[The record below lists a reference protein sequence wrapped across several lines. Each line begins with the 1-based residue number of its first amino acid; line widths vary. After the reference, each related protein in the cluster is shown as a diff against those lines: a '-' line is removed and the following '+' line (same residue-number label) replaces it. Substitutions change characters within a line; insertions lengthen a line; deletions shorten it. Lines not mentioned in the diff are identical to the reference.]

1 MVDGRGNHPWSRI
14 TAVGL
19 WCILAVALLRNP
31 PVNILNWDTFGYY
44 LYLPAT
50 ILHQDPSIQDISWV
64 EEARATY
71 NSSSTLYRAQE
82 QPSGGWVLK
91 YPMGMALLWLPFF
104 ICGHVGAIITGSP
117 LDGFSDPYQWAL
129 IMGLLSYVL
138 VGLLLLAR
146 VLRTFFP
153 EDVSA
158 GVLALVVMGTNYVHQ
173 VFYST
178 GMPHVFLF
186 TLYAGVLWHSVQWHR
201 DHRWADA
208 WKLAVLLA
216 LLALSRPSELVAIVI
231 PVLTGLPGWSHW
243 REHVAG
249 LWRRRK
255 QIASAL
261 LIALFI
267 GSLQLL
273 YWKWLTGRF
282 LYMSY
287 NNPGEGF
294 EFLHPYT
301 WEVLFSFRKGWYIYT
316 PIMAVATAGILLLR
330 RHLPALRWSIGVF
343 FLLNLFVVSSWSCWW
358 YADSFGQRALV
369 QSYAVM
375 ALPLGAVLVW
385 LRGRKLWWSI
395 PGVAVLLGLTAFNL
409 FQVRQS
415 ALGLIHTSRMTWPA
429 YKAVLGTLERPE
441 GLEELWSVERSYSDD
456 QGMPELG
463 RYRSRPLR
471 ALTFEAPLIGVSD
484 TGRVPVDGG
493 RAGHA
498 WELGHGREFSP
509 TITIPWHSLTSAD
522 HVWFKVS
529 CEVLSKPSEPLPR
542 VALCAKF
549 EHNGHA
555 YGYRAKEFDAAM
567 RDSSGRSEISFWYMS
582 PEVRR
587 PTDPLVVYVWLMD
600 SIPAVVDNIQVT
612 LLEPRSP

>member
-1 MVDGRGNHPWSRI
+1 
-14 TAVGL
+14 
-19 WCILAVALLRNP
+19 
-31 PVNILNWDTFGYY
+31 
-44 LYLPAT
+44 
-50 ILHQDPSIQDISWV
+50 
-64 EEARATY
+64 
-71 NSSSTLYRAQE
+71 
-82 QPSGGWVLK
+82 
-91 YPMGMALLWLPFF
+91 
-104 ICGHVGAIITGSP
+104 
-117 LDGFSDPYQWAL
+117 
-129 IMGLLSYVL
+129 
-138 VGLLLLAR
+138 
-146 VLRTFFP
+146 
-153 EDVSA
+153 
-158 GVLALVVMGTNYVHQ
+158 
-173 VFYST
+173 
-178 GMPHVFLF
+178 
-186 TLYAGVLWHSVQWHR
+186 
-201 DHRWADA
+201 
-208 WKLAVLLA
+208 
-216 LLALSRPSELVAIVI
+216 
-231 PVLTGLPGWSHW
+231 
-243 REHVAG
+243 
-249 LWRRRK
+249 
-255 QIASAL
+255 
-261 LIALFI
+261 
-267 GSLQLL
+267 
-273 YWKWLTGRF
+273 
-282 LYMSY
+282 
-287 NNPGEGF
+287 
-294 EFLHPYT
+294 
-301 WEVLFSFRKGWYIYT
+301 
-316 PIMAVATAGILLLR
+316 MAVATAGILLLR

-441 GLEELWSVERSYSDD
+441 GVEELWSVERSYSDD

-471 ALTFEAPLIGVSD
+471 ALTFEAPPILESD

-498 WELGHGREFSP
+498 WELVPGREFSP
-509 TITIPWHSLTSAD
+509 TITIPWHALTSAD